1 MDKAKDIDEL
11 VQRLAES
18 LSIGQSV
25 RFDMNN
31 LTYGEVH
38 PMQMDEYR
46 EYVEMDELPDNLEDE
61 LRDWEIEEV
70 KYLRTIW
77 DLPHEINP
85 PRTWQQVE
93 WMVNKVALYY
103 DFF

>member
-1 MDKAKDIDEL
+1 
-11 VQRLAES
+11 
-18 LSIGQSV
+18 
-25 RFDMNN
+25 
-31 LTYGEVH
+31 
-38 PMQMDEYR
+38 
-46 EYVEMDELPDNLEDE
+46 MDELPDNLEDE

-70 KYLRTIW
+70 KYLRTVW